1 MGLRN
6 MKNLTTPNQYAFE
19 DNRPTIAAK
28 PHRHLDQGFVAEDF
42 QRIMLETVDETFS
55 SLGKGA
61 KQSIYFQ
68 LKNSFGT
75 TRENIPVEIEK
86 FASALEKIFGSGAQ
100 LLEIQI
106 MKRLHKKIGTRIKY
120 YPKQKNLTFV
130 DYLETTRIL
139 LSVCTSVKR
148 PMPDEYY
155 DYKFC

>member
-1 MGLRN
+1 MGLKN

-19 DNRPTIAAK
+19 DNRPTIT
-28 PHRHLDQGFVAEDF
+28 DQGFSAEDF
-42 QRIMLETVDETFS
+42 QRIILETVDETFS
-55 SLGKGA
+55 SLGKRA
-61 KQSIYFQ
+61 KQSIYFH

-86 FASALEKIFGSGAQ
+86 FASALEKTFGSGAQ

-139 LSVCTSVKR
+139 LSVCTSPKR

>member
-1 MGLRN
+1 
-6 MKNLTTPNQYAFE
+6 MKDLTTPNHHAFE
-19 DNRPTIAAK
+19 DNRPTVIAK
-28 PHRHLDQGFVAEDF
+28 PREHLDQGSAAEDF

-55 SLGKGA
+55 SLGKKA
-61 KQSIYFQ
+61 KQSIYFR

-75 TRENIPVEIEK
+75 TRENIPTEIEK
-86 FASALEKIFGSGAQ
+86 FATAIEKIFGPAAQ

-106 MKRLHKKIGTRIKY
+106 MKRLHKKIGARIKY

-139 LSVCTSVKR
+139 LSVCTSAER

-155 DYKFC
+155 NYKFC

>member
-1 MGLRN
+1 MGLKN
-6 MKNLTTPNQYAFE
+6 MKNLTTPNHYAFE
-19 DNRPTIAAK
+19 DSRPTIAAK
-28 PHRHLDQGFVAEDF
+28 PHEHFDQGFSAEDF

-55 SLGKGA
+55 SLGKRA
-61 KQSIYFQ
+61 KQSIYFH

-75 TRENIPVEIEK
+75 TRENIPAKIEK
-86 FASALEKIFGSGAQ
+86 FASVLEKIFGPGAQ

-120 YPKQKNLTFV
+120 YPKQENLMFV
-130 DYLETTRIL
+130 DYVETTRIL
-139 LSVCTSVKR
+139 LSVCASMKR

>member
-1 MGLRN
+1 MRLKN
-6 MKNLTTPNQYAFE
+6 MKNLNTPNQYAFE
-19 DNRPTIAAK
+19 DNRPTITAK
-28 PHRHLDQGFVAEDF
+28 PHEHPDQGFSAEDF

-55 SLGKGA
+55 SLGKRA
-61 KQSIYFQ
+61 KQSIYFH
-68 LKNSFGT
+68 LKNNFGT
-75 TRENIPVEIEK
+75 TRENIPAEIEK
-86 FASALEKIFGSGAQ
+86 FASALEKIFGPGAQ

>member
-1 MGLRN
+1 MRLKN

-19 DNRPTIAAK
+19 DKRPTITAK
-28 PHRHLDQGFVAEDF
+28 PNEHLTQGFSAEDF
-42 QRIMLETVDETFS
+42 QRIMLETVDDTFS
-55 SLGKGA
+55 SLGKRA
-61 KQSIYFQ
+61 KKSIYFH

-75 TRENIPVEIEK
+75 TRENIPGEIEK
-86 FASALEKIFGSGAQ
+86 FATALKKIFGPGAQ

-106 MKRLHKKIGTRIKY
+106 MKRLHKKIGTIIKY

-139 LSVCTSVKR
+139 LSICTSVKR